1 MHNYNHHT
9 GLFLMQLTAGM
20 RGHDLVWEEVRN
32 SQQGNVAA
40 SRERESRINLISRS
54 RLYEGRR
61 GGAASS
67 STLSTVE
74 RDATHPFPSWLA
86 RPAASRRRAY
96 YVPEKEQRNNI
107 KVTRNVLYVVGLDD
121 MKDPGKLFPFPVRR
135 LLPGRPFP
143 FPPKAFPPRGS
154 PDPL

>member
-20 RGHDLVWEEVRN
+20 RGHDLVWEGVRN

-54 RLYEGRR
+54 RLHEGRR

-74 RDATHPFPSWLA
+74 REATHPFPSCLA
-86 RPAASRRRAY
+86 RRRPAY
-96 YVPEKEQRNNI
+96 NVPEKEQRNNI

-121 MKDPGKLFPFPVRR
+121 MKDYGGHL
-135 LLPGRPFP
+135 
-143 FPPKAFPPRGS
+143 
-154 PDPL
+154 